1 MLSLPTPPK
10 CFAAS
15 VLATLHAAFAQK
27 REARPSGFVLSRP
40 YGFTCVTARQ
50 LAHHPFQMALSIGF
64 RMLSFLPSCYS
75 SYGAWTL
82 TPVGLA
88 PTVHASLRWTHR
100 LSGLVLWNSL
110 PGEFIQHKANGD
122 LARLLIDDKA
132 SFMQRR
138 VIARAA
144 VRRVLRTVE
153 VMRVGTFV

>member
-1 MLSLPTPPK
+1 MPSLPTPPK
-10 CFAAS
+10 CCAAS

-88 PTVHASLRWTHR
+88 PTVHASLRWTHTYRYSSTKSR
-100 LSGLVLWNSL
+100 LRGL
-110 PGEFIQHKANGD
+110 
-122 LARLLIDDKA
+122 
-132 SFMQRR
+132 R
-138 VIARAA
+138 VCN
-144 VRRVLRTVE
+144 L
-153 VMRVGTFV
+153 